1 MRRSCRNTRNI
12 IGILL
17 FFASAAQAQEWRP
30 DYALRPRPDGPGMS
44 SLAPGAPLG
53 DSLADG
59 PAAPEQQGAWLQA
72 LIDWREARK
81 REINY
86 HDDIY
91 RRSDLAWTRHIFTQD
106 QMLIWDRSLYDP
118 GARVYTVDRALAA
131 VESRFGPI
139 DSVLLWP
146 GYPNLGLDERNQ
158 FDLIRD
164 LPGGIPELRRV
175 VEMFHRRGVKV
186 FFPVVVWDQGTH
198 LSPVSRAAEA
208 DRLLREIDVDGI
220 NLDTLDRA
228 PEDALALAVGHA
240 PAMALEPQ
248 FSPQNDSLSGSP
260 ISWNDWVLWDDQPYP
275 FEPRVSR
282 VKWLEPRHM
291 VEITDRYARVKT
303 NSLQQAFFNGQ
314 GYALIENMWGFWNG
328 FSPRD
333 AETIRRVTR
342 IERAYAELLES
353 VDWQPYAPTLQL
365 GVFASR
371 FPGDGL
377 TLWTLVNRNDY
388 RVDGEQLE
396 IPARP
401 GVRYYDL
408 WNGRELRPSQD
419 RLSFAVEPLGY
430 GAVLAVDSGADPG
443 GLAIQ
448 MAAAQQDMATPLASF
463 SPAIAFVPQ
472 AMTEIDPTKAVAVAP
487 PGMIRIPAARY
498 DFRVDGIEVENG
510 NDPGVDVQFPWES
523 SPRRHHRH
531 TLEIPAFF
539 IDRTPVTNAEF
550 KRFLDDSA
558 YRPADS
564 HNFLKDWRDRN
575 FPEGWANKPVTWVS
589 IEDARAYAA
598 WAGKRLPHGW
608 EWQYAAQGTDG
619 RNYPWGND
627 WRNDAVPAKERG
639 RNRPPPPDSGQ
650 HPSGA
655 SPFGVMDLVGTV
667 EQWTDEFSDEH
678 TRAAILRGGDYYRPQ
693 GSLWYFPKSDRLDE
707 EEKYL
712 LIGPA
717 RDRSGVVGFR
727 CVKDAV
733 LVE

>member
-1 MRRSCRNTRNI
+1 MGWGYQNTQKMLS
-12 IGILL
+12 ILL
-17 FFASAAQAQEWRP
+17 LFASAAQAQEWRP
-30 DYALRPRPDGPGMS
+30 DYSLRPRPDGPGVS
-44 SLAPGAPLG
+44 SLAPGGPPEL
-53 DSLADG
+53 SLVDG
-59 PAAPEQQGAWLQA
+59 PAASAQRGAWLQA

-81 REINY
+81 REISY

-118 GARVYTVDRALAA
+118 VARVYTVDRALAA
-131 VESRFGPI
+131 VERRFGPL

-164 LPGGIPELRRV
+164 LPGGVPELRRLV
-175 VEMFHRRGVKV
+175 DSLHRHGVKV
-186 FFPVVVWDQGTH
+186 FFPVVVWDEGTRS
-198 LSPVSRAAEA
+198 SPVSRAAEA
-208 DRLLREIDVDGI
+208 DRLLRDINADGI
-220 NLDTLDRA
+220 NLDTLDRT
-228 PEDALALAVGHA
+228 PEDALALALGHA
-240 PAMALEPQ
+240 PPMALEPQ

-260 ISWNDWVLWDDQPYP
+260 ISWNDWVLWDDQSYP

-291 VEITDRYARVKT
+291 VEVTDRYARVKT

-333 AETIRRVTR
+333 AESIRRFTR
-342 IERAYAELLES
+342 IERAYAELLAS
-353 VDWQPYAPTLQL
+353 VDWQPYAPTLQR

-371 FPGDGL
+371 FPGHGL
-377 TLWTLVNRNDY
+377 TLWTIVNRNDY

-396 IPARP
+396 IPTGQ

-408 WNGRELRPSQD
+408 WNGREVRPSQD
-419 RLSFAVEPLGY
+419 RLAFAVEPLGY
-430 GAVLAVDSGADPG
+430 GAVLAVDPGADAG

-448 MAAAQQDMATPLASF
+448 MIAAQQDAATELTSF
-463 SPAIAFVPQ
+463 SPAITFAQQ
-472 AMTEIDPTKAVAVAP
+472 AMTEIDPTRPAAIAP
-487 PGMIRIPAARY
+487 PGMIRIPAALY

-523 SPRRHHRH
+523 SPRRYHRS
-531 TLEIPAFF
+531 TLRMPDFF

-550 KRFLDDSA
+550 KRFLDASA
-558 YRPADS
+558 YRPADP
-564 HNFLKDWRDRN
+564 HNFLKDWNDDD
-575 FPEGWANKPVTWVS
+575 FPEGWGSKPVTWVS

-619 RNYPWGND
+619 RRYPWGND
-627 WRNDAVPAKERG
+627 WRIDAVPAKERG
-639 RNRPPPPDSGQ
+639 RTRPPPPDAGQ

-655 SPFGVMDLVGTV
+655 SPFGVMDMVGTV

-707 EEKYL
+707 QEKYL

-727 CVKDAV
+727 CVKDAAS
-733 LVE
+733 